1 MPKGLLASEHRARP
15 QSKLVLFDDQFSGC
29 QRKLLEVLPVT
40 LFGCPLA
47 FDFISFGPTRSA
59 SGLLLP
65 LHSLFTLHLVTH
77 RFIFLCSHLQTD
89 IPILWVFLFFF
100 TRFGLYLKRR
110 RGSYGWEW
118 RMRRNWNC
126 PFTFCLLFI
135 ISEQNHSPIRPSG
148 EVQEHR
154 LRPQT
159 SWGFVLT
166 LPCISSVTLDKLF
179 SLSDLSV
186 LICKMKI
193 TIV

>member
-1 MPKGLLASEHRARP
+1 MTS
-15 QSKLVLFDDQFSGC
+15 QFCG
-29 QRKLLEVLPVT
+29 
-40 LFGCPLA
+40 
-47 FDFISFGPTRSA
+47 
-59 SGLLLP
+59 
-65 LHSLFTLHLVTH
+65 
-77 RFIFLCSHLQTD
+77 
-89 IPILWVFLFFF
+89 VFFA
-100 TRFGLYLKRR
+100 RFGLHLKQR
-110 RGSYGWEW
+110 RGSDGCEW

-126 PFTFCLLFI
+126 PFTFCVLFI

-159 SWGFVLT
+159 SWVFVLT
-166 LPCISSVTLDKLF
+166 LPLISSVTLGKLF